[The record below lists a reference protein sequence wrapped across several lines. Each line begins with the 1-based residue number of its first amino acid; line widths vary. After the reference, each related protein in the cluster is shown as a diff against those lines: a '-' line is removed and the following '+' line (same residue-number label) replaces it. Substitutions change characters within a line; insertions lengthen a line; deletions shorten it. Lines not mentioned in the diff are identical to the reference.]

1 MAQRGDIQMDGHT
14 ENLPTPM
21 NSFVYL
27 NPMLRAQTDVFIK
40 ENTVESRYNGPANN
54 GNPLITENILQT
66 LGKFFSIFYIGNNRN
81 LPVED
86 DNGWSLQIC

>member
-1 MAQRGDIQMDGHT
+1 MRDSDSFITSEALA
-14 ENLPTPM
+14 LPKSTFY
-21 NSFVYL
+21 SFVYL

-54 GNPLITENILQT
+54 GNPLIIETILQT

-86 DNGWSLQIC
+86 DNGWSLEIC